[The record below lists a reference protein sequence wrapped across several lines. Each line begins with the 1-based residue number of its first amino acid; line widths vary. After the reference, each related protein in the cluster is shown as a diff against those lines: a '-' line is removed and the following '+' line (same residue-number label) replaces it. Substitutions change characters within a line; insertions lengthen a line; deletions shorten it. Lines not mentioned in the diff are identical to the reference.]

1 MKIKLATTCFLIG
14 TVLAPVAA
22 HADDADLDRAHPM
35 TFVKNSVVTTK
46 IKTKLAAEKIDSL
59 VHLKVDTDSKGVV
72 VLRGKV
78 RTQEEADKA
87 VSIAR
92 ETEGVT
98 SVKSKIQIKKA
109 D

>member
-1 MKIKLATTCFLIG
+1 MKIKLATSCFIIG
-14 TVLAPVAA
+14 TLLAPFAA
-22 HADDADLDRAHPM
+22 HADDTDSDRTHPM

-59 VHLKVDTDSKGVV
+59 AHIRVDTDQKGAVL
-72 VLRGKV
+72 LRGKV
-78 RTQEEADKA
+78 KTQEEADKA
-87 VSIAR
+87 ISIAR

-98 SVKSKIQIKKA
+98 SVKSKIQVKKG